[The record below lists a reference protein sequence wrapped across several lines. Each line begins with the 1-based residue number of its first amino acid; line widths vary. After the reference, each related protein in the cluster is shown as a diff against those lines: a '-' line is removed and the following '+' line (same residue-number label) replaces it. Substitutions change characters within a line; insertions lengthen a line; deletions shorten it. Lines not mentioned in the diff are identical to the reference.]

1 MRGGSNALL
10 AAGRRLGVTMMCA
23 GVAGSLVS
31 SATAGVRML
40 TDRIDRAP
48 VERKIASPS
57 GRFTLSVRAIDGWKT
72 PHTSATLIDGTGHV
86 RWRMTLPHEGGPR
99 AMLVTNSGATLFIDE
114 WINVIPRHA
123 LMLISPTGNVVGD
136 HAGES
141 ILTLLNVPRRTIGD
155 LARVGPW
162 RSSDAVLSAD
172 GHHASLRAG
181 GRTVTI
187 SLVDATVR
195 VGP

>member
-1 MRGGSNALL
+1 MGKGSNALL
-10 AAGRRLGVTMMCA
+10 SAMLVTGIA
-23 GVAGSLVS
+23 IAVPA
-31 SATAGVRML
+31 SAEAGVRML
-40 TDRIDRAP
+40 SDRIDLAP
-48 VERKIASPS
+48 AERKIVSASGQFS
-57 GRFTLSVRAIDGWKT
+57 LNIRAVDGWKT
-72 PHTSATLIDGTGHV
+72 PRTTATLTDKAGRV

-99 AMLVTNSGATLFIDE
+99 AALVSNSGTTLFIDE

-123 LMLISPTGNVVGD
+123 LMVVAPTGKVVGD

-172 GHHASLRAG
+172 GRSASLRAG
-181 GRTVTI
+181 GRTLTI
-187 SLVDATVR
+187 SLVSGTVR
-195 VGP
+195 VGD